1 MQEYKNS
8 WDNYRQVYADKMD
21 NLGEKQQ
28 QQIPRNVQSPKIEQE
43 RIFLKKTEPIT
54 SNKTEPVIR
63 RIKKKKKTPNKQKVQ
78 NQKVSW
84 VNSAKFLKK
93 N

>member
-1 MQEYKNS
+1 MDPFVYFCICKIRNEKAEVITDMQKYKNS

-43 RIFLKKTEPIT
+43 RIF
-54 SNKTEPVIR
+54 
-63 RIKKKKKTPNKQKVQ
+63 
-78 NQKVSW
+78 
-84 VNSAKFLKK
+84 
-93 N
+93 